1 MSITHIPYKNT
12 GYFSSLMVDYL
23 AEKEAL
29 APFYH
34 RFPMIDNFKAQLAEK
49 SRSFKKEN
57 RKVLVASLNKQ
68 YQDFDISEATKSNIN
83 SLLSE
88 HTYTI
93 TTGHQLNLF
102 TGPLYF
108 LYKIVSVI
116 NLSEQLNKKH
126 SNHHFVPVYW
136 MATEDHDFEEINY
149 FNLYDK
155 KVSWN
160 HESGGAV
167 GALKTD
173 GLEQLLATLKTKMGE
188 SKNANKLIDLFSEAY
203 LQHKNLSDASRYL
216 AQQLFAEYGLVI
228 IDGNDKELKKEFAY
242 FTQKEL
248 FDNSSFSII
257 NKTTEQLEVLGYNKQ
272 VHPREI
278 NLFYIIKGIR
288 ERIIE
293 EEGSFKINN
302 TNIFFNKKDIDNI

>member
-12 GYFSSLMVDYL
+12 GYFSSLMVDYI

-34 RFPMIDNFKAQLAEK
+34 RFPMINNFKAQLVEK

-116 NLSEQLNKKH
+116 NLSEQLNKKY

-136 MATEDHDFEEINY
+136 MATEDRDF
-149 FNLYDK
+149 
-155 KVSWN
+155 
-160 HESGGAV
+160 
-167 GALKTD
+167 
-173 GLEQLLATLKTKMGE
+173 
-188 SKNANKLIDLFSEAY
+188 
-203 LQHKNLSDASRYL
+203 
-216 AQQLFAEYGLVI
+216 
-228 IDGNDKELKKEFAY
+228 
-242 FTQKEL
+242 
-248 FDNSSFSII
+248 
-257 NKTTEQLEVLGYNKQ
+257 
-272 VHPREI
+272 
-278 NLFYIIKGIR
+278 
-288 ERIIE
+288 
-293 EEGSFKINN
+293 
-302 TNIFFNKKDIDNI
+302 